1 MLSHKEERKDEVF
14 VGNTSAIISEE
25 RERLFKLNKINYRLG
40 NIAYDIDGKIIKGNV
55 IKPLFIKLESKK
67 FSIKE

>member
-40 NIAYDIDGKIIKGNV
+40 NIAYDIDGKKMKSYKIT
-55 IKPLFIKLESKK
+55 
-67 FSIKE
+67 